1 MSLKSIAKKFESK
14 LKKIKVVIFDLDGI
28 LTDAHVWWA
37 SEEVGFNRTFNI
49 YDGYGMKVLMKAG
62 LKVGVI
68 TGGNSVSV
76 QKRVEQLGLNFCYAG
91 NEDKRAAF
99 VDVLKKYNVEADEV
113 LYMGDELFDI
123 PLLKK
128 SGFSATVPNTSVLSK
143 STARSFRPL
152 FKELKSPFSAISLA
166 TRTCHFPDTGDPV
179 TSDNLSSIK
188 LDEISSDKSLDKL
201 IKSKSGLSAMNVSML
216 AASIFD
222 TPSVIKHTS
231 TLETS

>member
-128 SGFSATVPNTSVLSK
+128 SGFSATVPNTCEEVLEIVDYVTKRESGK
-143 STARSFRPL
+143 GCAR
-152 FKELKSPFSAISLA
+152 E
-166 TRTCHFPDTGDPV
+166 
-179 TSDNLSSIK
+179 
-188 LDEISSDKSLDKL
+188 
-201 IKSKSGLSAMNVSML
+201 
-216 AASIFD
+216 
-222 TPSVIKHTS
+222 VIDLVRYAQNIHP
-231 TLETS
+231 ENEDF

>member
-14 LKKIKVVIFDLDGI
+14 LKKIKVVIFDLDGV

-128 SGFSATVPNTSVLSK
+128 SGFSATVPNTCEEVLEIVDYVTKRESGK
-143 STARSFRPL
+143 GCAR
-152 FKELKSPFSAISLA
+152 E
-166 TRTCHFPDTGDPV
+166 
-179 TSDNLSSIK
+179 
-188 LDEISSDKSLDKL
+188 
-201 IKSKSGLSAMNVSML
+201 
-216 AASIFD
+216 
-222 TPSVIKHTS
+222 VIDLVRYAQNIHP
-231 TLETS
+231 ENEDF

>member
-1 MSLKSIAKKFESK
+1 
-14 LKKIKVVIFDLDGI
+14 
-28 LTDAHVWWA
+28 
-37 SEEVGFNRTFNI
+37 
-49 YDGYGMKVLMKAG
+49 MKAG

-128 SGFSATVPNTSVLSK
+128 SGFSATVPNTCEEVLEIVDYVTKRESGK
-143 STARSFRPL
+143 GCAR
-152 FKELKSPFSAISLA
+152 E
-166 TRTCHFPDTGDPV
+166 
-179 TSDNLSSIK
+179 
-188 LDEISSDKSLDKL
+188 
-201 IKSKSGLSAMNVSML
+201 
-216 AASIFD
+216 
-222 TPSVIKHTS
+222 VIDLVRYAQNIHP
-231 TLETS
+231 ENEDF